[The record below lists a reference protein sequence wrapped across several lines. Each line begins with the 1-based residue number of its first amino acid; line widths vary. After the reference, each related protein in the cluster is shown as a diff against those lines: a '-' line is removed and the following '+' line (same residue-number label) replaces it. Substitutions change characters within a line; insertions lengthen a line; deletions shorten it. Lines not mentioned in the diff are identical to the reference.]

1 MIQAISTEKAKFIEG
16 EKRDAVDGLLKVVA
30 AAEDREKAEQLFIET
45 DTDDSGELDAQELLV
60 LMQRIGIQMDLE
72 LIEEAINAVDVD
84 GGGTMGLP
92 EFFQLLKSLKKD
104 ALARL
109 DDLCQE
115 RIMAA
120 RSSPKVAYVP
130 PRKGIIECEIMD
142 GLKTKDNFDTI
153 STVDHDYV
161 QDVARQSEHTSVLLQ
176 HSTLHAK
183 LRLSEAFNIYKV
195 MMKETNNKARVLMT
209 LLPQVKDTAEAKKF
223 VLKVC

>member
-120 RSSPKVAYVP
+120 RSSPMEGPTIK
-130 PRKGIIECEIMD
+130 KKTTT
-142 GLKTKDNFDTI
+142 GLQGKSASKH
-153 STVDHDYV
+153 SLCMLYAAVGCP
-161 QDVARQSEHTSVLLQ
+161 VLP
-176 HSTLHAK
+176 
-183 LRLSEAFNIYKV
+183 
-195 MMKETNNKARVLMT
+195 TN
-209 LLPQVKDTAEAKKF
+209 
-223 VLKVC
+223 